1 MIPLLPIDLPVIRH
15 ETGDLLSGRIYVIA
29 SITVFIIYMV
39 AGHRKKIPLN
49 QLMAGAATFF
59 LFFTLGSRLPAI
71 SATEWCLLLSHG
83 QWPGE
88 GNRTILGGLA
98 GMLAGMLVFAAWIRN
113 SHRVFDLVAIVL
125 SVGMGIQR
133 ITCLLSGCCSG
144 MPTSLPWA
152 IRYDQ
157 HSDAW
162 NSQLMSGQITPADLC
177 SLPVHPTQGYDIVAW
192 VLIFF
197 LAARAA
203 RYFRSPG
210 NRLLLTIL
218 LYGFFR
224 FFLEFLR
231 DPFYDIIPGAFG
243 GIRYVQWMILA
254 GLPLPVLI
262 IMARERWAGKAG
274 KPDTRKE
281 AGEKMMNAAIMP
293 VEETNQPVEETNQS
307 VEVRNQSEE
316 MRNQSEEEISS
327 SVEDREFACLLI
339 LTMIV
344 VTLFLPSWRL
354 LNMPEIL
361 AMILLLASLFI
372 TTAIR
377 VFRKTRIP
385 GFGQGTS
392 LTQQYFN

>member
-1 MIPLLPIDLPVIRH
+1 MIPLLPIGLPVIRH

-29 SITVFIIYMV
+29 SVTVFVVYLV
-39 AGHRKKIPLN
+39 AGCRKKIPPVL
-49 QLMAGAATFF
+49 LLAGAATFF
-59 LFFTLGSRLPAI
+59 LFFALGSRLPAI

-113 SHRVFDLVAIVL
+113 SHRVFDLVALVL
-125 SVGMGIQR
+125 PVGMGIQR

-197 LAARAA
+197 LAARC
-203 RYFRSPG
+203 FRSPG

-293 VEETNQPVEETNQS
+293 VEETNQS

-327 SVEDREFACLLI
+327 SVEDRGFARQLI

-344 VTLFLPSWRL
+344 VTLFLLLWRL
-354 LNMPEIL
+354 LNTPEIL

-377 VFRKTRIP
+377 VFRKTRVP
-385 GFGQGTS
+385 GFGQGIS
-392 LTQQYFN
+392 LSV

>member
-29 SITVFIIYMV
+29 SVTVFVVYLV
-39 AGHRKKIPLN
+39 AGCRKKIPPVL
-49 QLMAGAATFF
+49 LLAGAATFF
-59 LFFTLGSRLPAI
+59 LFFALGSRLPAI
-71 SATEWCLLLSHG
+71 PQAEWSRLLSLG
-83 QWPGE
+83 QWPLA
-88 GNRTILGGLA
+88 GNKTILGGLA
-98 GMLAGMLVFAAWIRN
+98 GMLAGMLVFAAWTRN

-125 SVGMGIQR
+125 PVGMGIQR

-152 IRYDQ
+152 IRYDR

-162 NSQLMSGQITPADLC
+162 NAQLASQQITPADPC
-177 SLPVHPTQGYDIVAW
+177 SLPVHPTQLYDIVAW
-192 VLIFF
+192 ALIFF
-197 LAARAA
+197 LAAQAA

-231 DPFYDIIPGAFG
+231 DPFSDLIPGAFG

-262 IMARERWAGKAG
+262 IMVRERWAGKAG

-281 AGEKMMNAAIMP
+281 AGEEMMNAAIMP
-293 VEETNQPVEETNQS
+293 VEETNQSGKVTNQS

-327 SVEDREFACLLI
+327 SVEDREFACQLI

-344 VTLFLPSWRL
+344 VTLFLLLWRL
-354 LNMPEIL
+354 LNTPEIL

-392 LTQQYFN
+392 LTQQYLN